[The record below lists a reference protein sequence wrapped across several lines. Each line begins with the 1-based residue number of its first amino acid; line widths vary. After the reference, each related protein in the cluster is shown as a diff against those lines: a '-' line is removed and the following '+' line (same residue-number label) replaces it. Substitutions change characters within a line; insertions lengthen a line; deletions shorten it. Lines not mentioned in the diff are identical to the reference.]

1 MKIRLFILRKKFN
14 FLTERCLPES
24 RMMVKVNESR
34 CKQSGGN
41 SMCFHRATS
50 IEKDFE
56 KR

>member
-24 RMMVKVNESR
+24 GMMVKVNESR

-41 SMCFHRATS
+41 SMCFHRAKS